1 MAYGPNT
8 SRSNRLPHGF
18 FENLYAK
25 LEESGDVLASAND
38 HLEPFDPDHLIDIIR
53 FFDAQLRRQRQSH
66 LGMES
71 V

>member
-8 SRSNRLPHGF
+8 SRANRLPHGF
-18 FENLYAK
+18 FEELYAK
-25 LEESGDVLASAND
+25 LEDSGDLLRQVDADNLPQD
-38 HLEPFDPDHLIDIIR
+38 IDMMLELIR

>member
-18 FENLYAK
+18 FEELYSR
-25 LEESGDVLASAND
+25 LEESGDLLNQ
-38 HLEPFDPDHLIDIIR
+38 IDQNNSPEDVGEVVELIR

-66 LGMES
+66 IGMES
-71 V
+71 L

>member
-1 MAYGPNT
+1 MAYGTNT
-8 SRSNRLPHGF
+8 SRTNRLPHGF

-25 LEESGDVLASAND
+25 LEESGDILRRIDQND
-38 HLEPFDPDHLIDIIR
+38 PPDDINELVELIR

-71 V
+71 I

>member
-8 SRSNRLPHGF
+8 SRTNRLPHGF
-18 FENLYAK
+18 FENLYAR
-25 LEESGDVLASAND
+25 LEDSGDPLNRVENGDVPID
-38 HLEPFDPDHLIDIIR
+38 HDEAVELIR
-53 FFDAQLRRQRQSH
+53 FFDAELRRQRQSH

>member
-8 SRSNRLPHGF
+8 SRTNRLPHGF
-18 FENLYAK
+18 FENLYAR
-25 LEESGDVLASAND
+25 LEDSGDLLNRVENGDVPID
-38 HLEPFDPDHLIDIIR
+38 HDEAVELIR
-53 FFDAQLRRQRQSH
+53 FFDAELRRQRQSH

>member
-8 SRSNRLPHGF
+8 SRTNRLPHGF
-18 FENLYAK
+18 FEELYAK
-25 LEESGDVLASAND
+25 LEDSGDILRRIEND
-38 HLEPFDPDHLIDIIR
+38 DPPEDVNEMVELLR
-53 FFDAQLRRQRQSH
+53 FFDSQLRRQRQSH

>member
-8 SRSNRLPHGF
+8 SRTNRLPHGF

-25 LEESGDVLASAND
+25 LEESGDILRRIDQND
-38 HLEPFDPDHLIDIIR
+38 PPDDVDELVELIR

-71 V
+71 I

>member
-8 SRSNRLPHGF
+8 SRTNRLPHGF
-18 FENLYAK
+18 FEELYAK
-25 LEESGDVLASAND
+25 LEDSGDLLRQVDSDNPPED
-38 HLEPFDPDHLIDIIR
+38 IDGMLELIR
-53 FFDAQLRRQRQSH
+53 FFDAELRRQRQSH